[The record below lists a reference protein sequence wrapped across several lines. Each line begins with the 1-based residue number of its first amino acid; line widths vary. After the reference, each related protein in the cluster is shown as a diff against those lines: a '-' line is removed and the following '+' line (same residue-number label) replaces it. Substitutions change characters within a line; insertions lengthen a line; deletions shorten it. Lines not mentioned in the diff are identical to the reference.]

1 MFQVFSLIA
10 WSSLIERVWS
20 NLFWMGGRSG
30 NRELPFPSS
39 FQDFNASHIALLDN
53 LKLIIIRLRLCL
65 FKIQLS
71 GTALAHM
78 INKDNIE
85 DIFSIYFNLSFGELL
100 CFNISVGKGIFSP
113 VRTEE
118 ENLYQWFPIL
128 SQLSKKNNHS
138 IILQKIISQFQIVPG
153 ELQISRKFHWNCAF
167 GGKYISSF
175 RKWFDLK
182 NIYQWSIVEPWVG
195 WNILYGEQFA
205 PDKIWFSS
213 FNTPPPRIQLG

>member
-53 LKLIIIRLRLCL
+53 PKLIIIRLRLCL

-78 INKDNIE
+78 INEDNIE
-85 DIFSIYFNLSFGELL
+85 DICSIYFNLSFGELL
-100 CFNISVGKGIFSP
+100 CFNISVGKRNFLSGADGGGEFIP
-113 VRTEE
+113 VISNPLTAQQEKQSFNNTS
-118 ENLYQWFPIL
+118 ENHISVPNCPRWTSNFQKVPLKLCICWQIYQ
-128 SQLSKKNNHS
+128 Q
-138 IILQKIISQFQIVPG
+138 LQKMVWL
-153 ELQISRKFHWNCAF
+153 E
-167 GGKYISSF
+167 KYIPVKYRGTAS
-175 RKWFDLK
+175 RLK
-182 NIYQWSIVEPWVG
+182 HTLRGTICTG
-195 WNILYGEQFA
+195 
-205 PDKIWFSS
+205 
-213 FNTPPPRIQLG
+213 